1 MMINL
6 SFLEKVPK
14 EYFCV
19 YEGSPESVPCKPEQF
34 CTDPTVV
41 SYTPNMALHD
51 SFNNWVQKLDLT
63 CASPAKIGLIGS
75 SYFIGW
81 IITLTFM
88 PRLSDLYGRQKIIIG
103 GNIVQLAAFT
113 VIMATTSY
121 RVMIAALIIEG
132 MVATARA
139 QVSVVYLFES
149 MN

>member
-1 MMINL
+1 M
-6 SFLEKVPK
+6 
-14 EYFCV
+14 
-19 YEGSPESVPCKPEQF
+19 
-34 CTDPTVV
+34 
-41 SYTPNMALHD
+41 
-51 SFNNWVQKLDLT
+51 
-63 CASPAKIGLIGS
+63 GLIGS
-75 SYFIGW
+75 AYFIGW

-103 GNIVQLAAFT
+103 GNIVQLAAFS
-113 VIMATTSY
+113 VIMVTTSY

>member
-1 MMINL
+1 M
-6 SFLEKVPK
+6 
-14 EYFCV
+14 
-19 YEGSPESVPCKPEQF
+19 
-34 CTDPTVV
+34 
-41 SYTPNMALHD
+41 
-51 SFNNWVQKLDLT
+51 
-63 CASPAKIGLIGS
+63 GLIGS
-75 SYFIGW
+75 AYFIGW

-113 VIMATTSY
+113 VIMVTTSY

>member
-1 MMINL
+1 M
-6 SFLEKVPK
+6 
-14 EYFCV
+14 
-19 YEGSPESVPCKPEQF
+19 
-34 CTDPTVV
+34 
-41 SYTPNMALHD
+41 
-51 SFNNWVQKLDLT
+51 
-63 CASPAKIGLIGS
+63 GLIGS
-75 SYFIGW
+75 AYFIGW

-103 GNIVQLAAFT
+103 GNIVQLAAFS

>member
-1 MMINL
+1 M
-6 SFLEKVPK
+6 
-14 EYFCV
+14 
-19 YEGSPESVPCKPEQF
+19 
-34 CTDPTVV
+34 
-41 SYTPNMALHD
+41 
-51 SFNNWVQKLDLT
+51 
-63 CASPAKIGLIGS
+63 GLIGS
-75 SYFIGW
+75 AYFIGW

-113 VIMATTSY
+113 VIMVTTSY

-132 MVATARA
+132 MMATARA

>member
-1 MMINL
+1 
-6 SFLEKVPK
+6 
-14 EYFCV
+14 
-19 YEGSPESVPCKPEQF
+19 
-34 CTDPTVV
+34 
-41 SYTPNMALHD
+41 
-51 SFNNWVQKLDLT
+51 
-63 CASPAKIGLIGS
+63 
-75 SYFIGW
+75 
-81 IITLTFM
+81 M